1 MPNRSSSPDPK
12 RRRLRATRVCGRCRR
27 LKLRCDRKHPCEACT
42 RAGLPDGCAYAALGG
57 LDARTVHAKN
67 GVPNIEREEEDE
79 EGEEGELAA
88 LIALFPPPDEVHTLI
103 EAFQAFDRL
112 FRYVPPS
119 LFSSLP
125 ITPSLL
131 LNADG
136 GDAPRLALLAAI
148 CLVGALSAQHEARTL
163 RRLTDGLLLHV
174 TTYGPHNMD
183 YAHAA
188 VVACAAELT
197 GPASS
202 PARAWVAVG
211 SARAAL
217 LLARIHVDQE
227 EKLWDRERRRR
238 MWYHLYIA
246 QAFTA
251 VRLGLPFDPGPRV
264 PRPLV
269 VSDAAL
275 LAASTPQE
283 AALLTD
289 VEAEWAFPDSKIAW
303 ADLVLAQKEIMAQPT
318 TLAERLAE
326 AHGAIDAFWVTLP
339 SHIKLGGAEGLI
351 TRIAMHEAI
360 VSLYRPHF
368 AIRDGVERM
377 GLLAAGIDP
386 LARGLVAAHALA
398 EAVRE
403 LGLVAEG
410 DAALWAFGTRAFTA
424 GMAIAYAELAG
435 RGSVHDVDALDGA
448 LDSLRLC
455 AVKGGSSRTNADPV
469 GVLEGVRRLVRARRA
484 QRVARI
490 QQAREPPSY
499 VPQHAWADEDV
510 DPYSGLNMHIPQEE
524 SPSTPTSVAWYLS
537 IPGEGGSLWDEWE
550 GLFRGFLEEGT

>member
-1 MPNRSSSPDPK
+1 
-12 RRRLRATRVCGRCRR
+12 
-27 LKLRCDRKHPCEACT
+27 
-42 RAGLPDGCAYAALGG
+42 
-57 LDARTVHAKN
+57 
-67 GVPNIEREEEDE
+67 
-79 EGEEGELAA
+79 
-88 LIALFPPPDEVHTLI
+88 
-103 EAFQAFDRL
+103 
-112 FRYVPPS
+112 
-119 LFSSLP
+119 
-125 ITPSLL
+125 
-131 LNADG
+131 
-136 GDAPRLALLAAI
+136 
-148 CLVGALSAQHEARTL
+148 
-163 RRLTDGLLLHV
+163 
-174 TTYGPHNMD
+174 MD

-188 VVACAAELT
+188 IVACGAELT

-202 PARAWVAVG
+202 SARAWVAVG
-211 SARAAL
+211 SARAAV

-227 EKLWDRERRRR
+227 ERLWDRERRRR
-238 MWYHLYIA
+238 IWYHLYIT

-251 VRLGLPFDPGPRV
+251 VRLGLPFDPGPHV

-269 VSDAAL
+269 LSDAAL
-275 LAASTPQE
+275 LAASTAQE

-339 SHIKLGGAEGLI
+339 SHIKMGAEGLI
-351 TRIAMHEAI
+351 TRIAMHDAL

-368 AIRDGVERM
+368 ALRDGVERM

-386 LARGLVAAHALA
+386 LARGLVAAHALG

-410 DAALWAFGTRAFTA
+410 DAALWAFGTSAFTA

-455 AVKGGSSRTNADPV
+455 AGRGWSRTNAGAV

-499 VPQHAWADEDV
+499 VPEHAWTDEVV
-510 DPYSGLNMHIPQEE
+510 DPYSGLSMSTRQEE
-524 SPSTPTSVAWYLS
+524 SPPTPTSVAWYPS
-537 IPGEGGSLWDEWE
+537 MPAEGGSLWDEWE